1 MGLPA
6 KAFLKSGAAVP
17 TILSPTPSLTGAAVS
32 VSGAIGFV
40 GLVVPNVG
48 RLLVGADHRRL
59 VPCAALLGA
68 LLLVWADTAART
80 VLAPTE
86 VPIGILTAVV
96 GVPAFVLAIRR
107 QVVDP
112 R

>member
-1 MGLPA
+1 M
-6 KAFLKSGAAVP
+6 
-17 TILSPTPSLTGAAVS
+17 
-32 VSGAIGFV
+32 
-40 GLVVPNVG
+40 
-48 RLLVGADHRRL
+48 
-59 VPCAALLGA
+59 
-68 LLLVWADTAART
+68 VWADTAART

>member
-1 MGLPA
+1 MRPGQPA
-6 KAFLKSGAAVP
+6 G
-17 TILSPTPSLTGAAVS
+17 TGA
-32 VSGAIGFV
+32 
-40 GLVVPNVG
+40 GLVLRAGGPADRG
-48 RLLVGADHRRL
+48 RGLGERRDRVRRAGGAQCRPAARRRRSSPAGD
-59 VPCAALLGA
+59 PCAALLGA
-68 LLLVWADTAART
+68 LLVVWADTAART